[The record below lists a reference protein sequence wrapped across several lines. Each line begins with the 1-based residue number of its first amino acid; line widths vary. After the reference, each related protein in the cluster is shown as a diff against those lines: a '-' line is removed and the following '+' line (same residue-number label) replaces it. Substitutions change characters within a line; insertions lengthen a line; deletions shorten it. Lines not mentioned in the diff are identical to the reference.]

1 MEVMA
6 ASEESIS
13 EGQEYTL
20 NGEGKKGDN
29 EAGRVRRGHII
40 KGLEIQ
46 CARQCEYFLVE
57 DGKPLND
64 FMLE

>member
-13 EGQEYTL
+13 EGQEYML
-20 NGEGKKGDN
+20 NGEGKKRDD

-46 CARQCEYFLVE
+46 CARQSEYFPVE

-64 FMLE
+64 FLLE